1 MPDRCVAA
9 NCGNMKDKER
19 NISMHRFPFYGDTR
33 PEAQKR
39 RKRWVDWVKLKRA
52 KWEPSEH
59 SHLCSV
65 HFKPEEFMLQ
75 FGNEVDLSNKWL
87 QRDELAV
94 GVFPVYTMERKKN
107 LYPWEIKEWW
117 DESIFVVILNLLLI
131 CCWRMRRKITFAASS
146 ACDISIG
153 SQDYRSCLH
162 IGSLHPRLQFF
173 LLKVRWNAVLFE
185 NTAYI
190 YSLNI
195 LIDTTLLNR

>member
-9 NCGNMKDKER
+9 NCGNMKDRER

-33 PEAQKR
+33 PEAQKL

-87 QRDELAV
+87 QRDELGV
-94 GVFPVYTMERKKN
+94 CVFPSIHN
-107 LYPWEIKEWW
+107 GAKEKPISAR
-117 DESIFVVILNLLLI
+117 DK
-131 CCWRMRRKITFAASS
+131 RM
-146 ACDISIG
+146 
-153 SQDYRSCLH
+153 
-162 IGSLHPRLQFF
+162 
-173 LLKVRWNAVLFE
+173 VR
-185 NTAYI
+185 
-190 YSLNI
+190 
-195 LIDTTLLNR
+195 

>member
-9 NCGNMKDKER
+9 NCGNIKDKER

-52 KWEPSEH
+52 KWEPSVH

-87 QRDELAV
+87 QKGRARSMRI
-94 GVFPVYTMERKKN
+94 PQYTQWSERKT
-107 LYPWEIKEWW
+107 YVHE
-117 DESIFVVILNLLLI
+117 
-131 CCWRMRRKITFAASS
+131 R
-146 ACDISIG
+146 
-153 SQDYRSCLH
+153 
-162 IGSLHPRLQFF
+162 
-173 LLKVRWNAVLFE
+173 
-185 NTAYI
+185 
-190 YSLNI
+190 
-195 LIDTTLLNR
+195 